1 VTAKISITDEQGD
14 AFVRFDEFED
24 VVLALELVAM
34 LAKDVRERPQL
45 WKRIVT
51 GMQNAMQGAM
61 AVTLAGTDGCGALR
75 HKSQLRNCEW
85 LNNITSE
92 RPVRVMADYPTLL
105 ARAQNAELMQ
115 GPPLAVSADELR
127 TRERLNEVRREFA
140 HFNPM
145 GWSIG
150 LNYLLNIMPVALTA
164 VAFLLQERPLI
175 HLSEGQK
182 TRISDALATARNS
195 FAAFPRD

>member
-1 VTAKISITDEQGD
+1 
-14 AFVRFDEFED
+14 
-24 VVLALELVAM
+24 
-34 LAKDVRERPQL
+34 
-45 WKRIVT
+45 
-51 GMQNAMQGAM
+51 
-61 AVTLAGTDGCGALR
+61 
-75 HKSQLRNCEW
+75 
-85 LNNITSE
+85 
-92 RPVRVMADYPTLL
+92 
-105 ARAQNAELMQ
+105 MQ

-182 TRISDALATARNS
+182 TRIADALATARNS

>member
-1 VTAKISITDEQGD
+1 MTATISITDEQGD

-45 WKRIVT
+45 WKWIVT

-75 HKSQLRNCEW
+75 HKSQLRNREW

-92 RPVRVMADYPTLL
+92 RPVRVMADYPHP
-105 ARAQNAELMQ
+105 A
-115 GPPLAVSADELR
+115 GPRS
-127 TRERLNEVRREFA
+127 ER
-140 HFNPM
+140 
-145 GWSIG
+145 
-150 LNYLLNIMPVALTA
+150 
-164 VAFLLQERPLI
+164 
-175 HLSEGQK
+175 
-182 TRISDALATARNS
+182 
-195 FAAFPRD
+195 